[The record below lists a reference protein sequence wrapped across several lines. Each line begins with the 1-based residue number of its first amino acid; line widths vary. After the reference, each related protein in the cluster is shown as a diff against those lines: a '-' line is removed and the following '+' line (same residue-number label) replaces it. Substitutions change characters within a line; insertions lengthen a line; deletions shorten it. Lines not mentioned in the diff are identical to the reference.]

1 MFDTLSDFFLYDEKS
16 PMIFTTPTFW
26 YFFAFV
32 MLVYQMV
39 YKNINLR
46 NFFLMVVSMFF
57 YYKGGGFFIAVLV
70 FSTILDYQFGK
81 IVYNAA
87 TNVAKKRI
95 VVISV
100 IVNLTILAYFKYTFF
115 LADTINFFFSTELK
129 GYDFMAA
136 LANTIFGTK
145 FDITNILLP
154 VGISFYTF
162 QSMSYVIDIYR
173 GELKPVENI
182 WDYAFFVSFFPQLVA
197 GPIVRASDFAPQM
210 YEPYRL
216 THAEYGRALFL
227 IINGLVKKIL
237 ISDYLSLNFVDRVFS
252 EPLKYSGFENLLAV
266 YGYSLQIYCDFS
278 GYTDIA
284 IGVALLLGF
293 RLNLNFNSPYKAQN
307 ITDFW
312 RRWHISLSTWLRDYL
327 YISLGGNRHGRF
339 RTYLNLFLTM
349 FLGGLWHGASVR
361 FVIWGALHGIA
372 LGLHKVFMEFIM
384 KRKPN
389 TIQVATFGERIVYGF
404 ITFHFVAF
412 CWIFFRAE
420 TMQLVG
426 DMLSQITTNFQP
438 EIVIDVITSYYKI
451 ILIMLLGFVIHWLP
465 TDFKVEFRETFI
477 TLPEITKAII
487 IVGIML
493 VLFQVRSSEVQP
505 FIYFQ
510 F

>member
-1 MFDTLSDFFLYDEKS
+1 MLEFFLYDEKS

-32 MLVYQMV
+32 LLVYQFI
-39 YKNINLR
+39 YKNITFRNL
-46 NFFLMVVSMFF
+46 FLMLVSMFF
-57 YYKGGGFFIAVLV
+57 YYKGGGLFILMLL

-81 IVYNAA
+81 IVYAA
-87 TNVAKKRI
+87 DKKRQKKI
-95 VVISV
+95 IAFSV
-100 IVNLTILAYFKYTFF
+100 FVNLAILAYFKYTFF
-115 LADTINFFFSTELK
+115 LADTINFIFDTDLK
-129 GYDFMAA
+129 GYDFLAA
-136 LANTIFGTK
+136 LSNSMFGTR
-145 FDITNILLP
+145 FDVSNIILP

-173 GELKPVENI
+173 GELKPVQNF

-197 GPIVRASDFAPQM
+197 GPIVRATDFAPQM

-216 THAEYGRALFL
+216 SQAEYGRALFL
-227 IINGLVKKIL
+227 IINGLIKKIF
-237 ISDYLSLNFVDRVFS
+237 ISDYISLNFVDRVFS

-266 YGYSLQIYCDFS
+266 YGYALQIYCDFS

-284 IGVALLLGF
+284 IGIALLLGF
-293 RLNLNFNSPYKAQN
+293 RLTLNFNSPYKAQN

-312 RRWHISLSTWLRDYL
+312 RRWHISLSTWLKDYL

-349 FLGGLWHGASVR
+349 LLGGLWHGASVR
-361 FVIWGALHGIA
+361 FIIWGTLHGIA
-372 LGLHKVFMEFIM
+372 LAIHKMFMEIM
-384 KRKPN
+384 STVRPKFTKSS
-389 TIQVATFGERIVYGF
+389 TIFGKIFYGF
-404 ITFHFVAF
+404 ITFHFVCF

-420 TMQLVG
+420 NMLLVQ
-426 DMLSQITTNFQP
+426 DMLTQISTNFNFLLIPNVAQ
-438 EIVIDVITSYYKI
+438 EYYKI
-451 ILIMLLGFVIHWLP
+451 ILIIVFGYIVHWLP
-465 TDFKVEFRETFI
+465 TSFKTELQETFVE
-477 TLPEITKAII
+477 LPELTKAIV

-493 VLFQVRSSEVQP
+493 ALYQVRSAEVQP

>member
-1 MFDTLSDFFLYDEKS
+1 MFDFFIYDEKS
-16 PMIFTTPTFW
+16 PMIFTTPSFW

-32 MLVYQMV
+32 MVVYQFI
-39 YKNINLR
+39 YKNLNLR
-46 NFFLMVVSMFF
+46 NLFLMVVSMFF
-57 YYKGGGFFIAVLV
+57 YYKGGGLFIIMLI

-81 IVYNAA
+81 VVYAA
-87 TNVAKKRI
+87 KTDIAKKRI
-95 VVISV
+95 IALSVV
-100 IVNLTILAYFKYTFF
+100 VNLGILAYFKYTFF
-115 LADTINFFFSTELK
+115 LADIINFFFSSDLQ
-129 GYDFMAA
+129 GYDFIAA
-136 LANTIFGTK
+136 LSNNIFGTK
-145 FDITNILLP
+145 LDITNIILP

-173 GELKPVENI
+173 GELKPVHNI

-197 GPIVRASDFAPQM
+197 GPIVRATDFAPQM

-216 THAEYGRALFL
+216 SHAEYGSALFL
-227 IINGLVKKIL
+227 IVNGLVKKIL
-237 ISDYLSLNFVDRVFS
+237 ISDYISLNFVDRVFS

-266 YGYSLQIYCDFS
+266 YGYALQIYCDFS
-278 GYTDIA
+278 GYTDVA

-293 RLNLNFNSPYKAQN
+293 RLTLNFNSPYKAQN

-312 RRWHISLSTWLRDYL
+312 RRWHISLSTWLKDYL

-349 FLGGLWHGASVR
+349 LLGGLWHGASVR
-361 FVIWGALHGIA
+361 FVIWGALHGSA
-372 LGLHKVFMEFIM
+372 LAIHKMFMEFII
-384 KRKPN
+384 KENPKTAKPLS
-389 TIQVATFGERIVYGF
+389 IVEKIFYGF
-404 ITFHFVAF
+404 ITFHFVCF

-420 TMQLVG
+420 NMNAVG
-426 DMLSQITTNFQP
+426 DMLLQITTNFNF
-438 EIVIDVITSYYKI
+438 ELIGTVIISYYKI
-451 ILIMLLGFVIHWLP
+451 LLIMIFGYTIHWLP
-465 TDFKVEFRETFI
+465 TSFKTEFRETFVV
-477 TLPEITKAII
+477 LPELTKAII

>member
-1 MFDTLSDFFLYDEKS
+1 MLEFFLYDEKS

-32 MLVYQMV
+32 MVVYQFI
-39 YKNINLR
+39 YKNLNLR
-46 NFFLMVVSMFF
+46 NLFLMVVSMFF
-57 YYKGGGFFIAVLV
+57 YYKGGGLFILMLI

-81 IVYNAA
+81 IVYAA
-87 TNVAKKRI
+87 TTDKAKKQI
-95 VVISV
+95 IAISV
-100 IVNLTILAYFKYTFF
+100 FVNLAILAYFKYTFF
-115 LADTINFFFSTELK
+115 LADSINFIFNTDLK

-136 LANTIFGTK
+136 LTNNIFGTR
-145 FDITNILLP
+145 FDITTIILP

-173 GELKPVENI
+173 GELKPVQNI

-197 GPIVRASDFAPQM
+197 GPIVRATDFAPQM

-216 THAEYGRALFL
+216 SHAEYGRALFL
-227 IINGLVKKIL
+227 IVNGLVKKIL
-237 ISDYLSLNFVDRVFS
+237 ISDYISLNFVDRVFS

-266 YGYSLQIYCDFS
+266 YGYALQIYCDFS
-278 GYTDIA
+278 GYTDVA

-293 RLNLNFNSPYKAQN
+293 RLTLNFNSPYKAQN

-312 RRWHISLSTWLRDYL
+312 RRWHISLSTWLKDYL
-327 YISLGGNRHGRF
+327 YIALGGNRHGRF

-349 FLGGLWHGASVR
+349 LLGGLWHGASVR
-361 FVIWGALHGIA
+361 FIIWGALHGSA
-372 LGLHKVFMEFIM
+372 LAVHKMFMEFII
-384 KRKPN
+384 KENPKTAKPSS
-389 TIQVATFGERIVYGF
+389 IGEKIFYGF
-404 ITFHFVAF
+404 ITFHFVCF

-420 TMQLVG
+420 NMTLVG
-426 DMLSQITTNFQP
+426 DMLSQITTNFNF
-438 EIVIDVITSYYKI
+438 EIIGNVISSYYKI
-451 ILIMLLGFVIHWLP
+451 LLIMILGYAIHWLP
-465 TDFKVEFRETFI
+465 TNFKTEFRETFI
-477 TLPEITKAII
+477 VLPELTKAII